1 MPGFQNL
8 DAHPSNSQYE
18 NWISEAK
25 ADFYQVFRVI
35 CETCETGEQIERCRP
50 SLLFLDR
57 IATLIDSH
65 IENCCAHPSLLF
77 MAPYH
82 CYNNNM
88 SKLRP
93 VIITNIQSVP
103 ERAIADQ
110 RAAYS
115 ALLQNLGT
123 ASFEKIQ
130 KTLDER
136 KSVNPEHGLTP
147 EVIERLKKRIKKK
160 K

>member
-1 MPGFQNL
+1 MERGHSFIRSNSWTVPGLQSIFRWFMPDFQNL
-8 DAHPSNSQYE
+8 D
-18 NWISEAK
+18 
-25 ADFYQVFRVI
+25 
-35 CETCETGEQIERCRP
+35 
-50 SLLFLDR
+50 
-57 IATLIDSH
+57 
-65 IENCCAHPSLLF
+65 AHPSLLF

-103 ERAIADQ
+103 EKAIADQ